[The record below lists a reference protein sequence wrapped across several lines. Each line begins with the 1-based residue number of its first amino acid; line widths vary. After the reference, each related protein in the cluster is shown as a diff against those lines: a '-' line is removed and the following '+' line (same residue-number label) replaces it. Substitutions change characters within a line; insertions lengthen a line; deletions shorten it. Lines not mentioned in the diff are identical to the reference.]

1 MSKYSK
7 TTYDIRTSY
16 KLFSNYLSTCTLKCF
31 VKSHENKTLAYTS
44 MKNLSMVTEN
54 NKLVKT
60 LPLINNEEIV
70 GTLQLCFNLQMFDD
84 TSFDNDIVSFKQF
97 GIKKEVLNSLFDKA
111 FYSSET
117 SKPSKDTRPVSSSS
131 FKTSRSKEELTTDYL
146 MGMYFLLIT

>member
-7 TTYDIRTSY
+7 ITYDIRTSY
-16 KLFSNYLSTCTLKCF
+16 KLFLNYLSTCTLKCS

-44 MKNLSMVTEN
+44 MKNLSMVTAN

-60 LPLINNEEIV
+60 LPLVNSEEII

-84 TSFDNDIVSFKQF
+84 TSFDNDIISFKQF
-97 GIKKEVLNSLFDKA
+97 GIQNEVLNSLFNKKL
-111 FYSSET
+111 YCSET
-117 SKPSKDTRPVSSSS
+117 SKSSNDTRPVSSSS

-146 MGMYFLLIT
+146 MGIYL